1 MAKMQKA
8 IVKILKALV
17 SPLLHLFK
25 SEKDRPNNYVQ
36 LARGNG
42 GEHE

>member
-1 MAKMQKA
+1 MQTA
-8 IVKILKALV
+8 IVNLLKAV
-17 SPLLHLFK
+17 ASPLLHLFK

-36 LARGNG
+36 LARGSG